1 MAAGTRGAAVPIR
14 PRSNSSRPGWVP
26 RIMAPAPGIG
36 PSRDWVDPGV
46 RVAGPEICVV
56 SIVGAWPHPN
66 SGKRSNP
73 RTDQKV
79 EAPLFLRIALPL
91 SLIPRS
97 PEPVFSQS
105 PEIGRVL
112 SLRSRAGFTI
122 LSDQLKARVKPNLSG
137 RPKRDKTPE
146 TLKIDRTGITPL
158 FLSSQRQAVAPHGP
172 GKPTGT
178 CRGADCPGTLD
189 ASWWGEIGG
198 FRGGQR
204 RQTTMITISQ
214 GMVRTCTGVSRRD
227 FLRVGGVGL
236 GSFGLDRKS
245 V

>member
-1 MAAGTRGAAVPIR
+1 MPKRRGTWPACPGVVMAAGTRGVAVPIR
-14 PRSNSSRPGWVP
+14 FKSSSSRPGWVP
-26 RIMAPAPGIG
+26 RIIAPAPGIG

-73 RTDQKV
+73 RMDQKLKV
-79 EAPLFLRIALPL
+79 SLTRRIA
-91 SLIPRS
+91 IPVSSATPS
-97 PEPVFSQS
+97 PKAVGFPKSRN
-105 PEIGRVL
+105 GRVPL
-112 SLRSRAGFTI
+112 LCSRSVFTI

-158 FLSSQRQAVAPHGP
+158 FLSNQRQAVAPHGP

-189 ASWWGEIGG
+189 AS
-198 FRGGQR
+198 
-204 RQTTMITISQ
+204 
-214 GMVRTCTGVSRRD
+214 
-227 FLRVGGVGL
+227 
-236 GSFGLDRKS
+236 
-245 V
+245 